1 MVLGDKMKKYFILII
16 LLCLTGCTCDYEIRI
31 DGDDIHES
39 MKSNIY
45 PDDYEA
51 VYPDIESDDLVRYLV
66 ESDIYPLINSNS
78 EIYEKNVN
86 NVDNYQE
93 LDMYY
98 KYNKNDFKDY
108 GYVLN
113 NCFEKK
119 VVSFDNKKIYVH
131 LTGNF
136 YCLYNDEV
144 NITVKADKHFNKANG
159 LKVDDGYKWTIN
171 ENNYQNI
178 DIEMELSSLSNTR
191 YTVYIVAAIILSVI
205 FGIVILYIIFKIN
218 SVGRVND
225 I

>member
-45 PDDYEA
+45 EDDYED

-66 ESDIYPLINSNS
+66 ESDIYPLINSYS
-78 EIYEKNVN
+78 EIYEKSIN

-93 LDMYY
+93 LNMYY

-108 GYVLN
+108 SYVLN
-113 NCFEKK
+113 NCFENK

-144 NITVKADKHFNKANG
+144 NITIKSDKHFNKANG
-159 LKVDDGYKWTIN
+159 LKVEDGYKWTID
-171 ENNYQNI
+171 ENNHQNI
-178 DIEMELSSLSNTR
+178 DIEIEISSISNTR
-191 YTVYIVAAIILSVI
+191 YIVYIVTAIVLSVI
-205 FGIVILYIIFKIN
+205 FGLIILYIIFKIN
-218 SVGRVND
+218 NAGRVND